1 MFSLGHREK
10 AVPNIDIWHAH
21 LKSSLEEPSH
31 PTLHK
36 FISINILWPIA
47 EILHVSFS
55 APQQTAKEIAA
66 QLRVPF
72 QRQGWTSRLR
82 QQTRLLRHIFEGVDG
97 STLM

>member
-1 MFSLGHREK
+1 LFSLGHREK

-55 APQQTAKEIAA
+55 APKVGLRQDIAA
-66 QLRVPF
+66 FNGTHKSKHSSHTKSLNN
-72 QRQGWTSRLR
+72 
-82 QQTRLLRHIFEGVDG
+82 
-97 STLM
+97 

>member
-1 MFSLGHREK
+1 LFSLGYREK

-36 FISINILWPIA
+36 FISISVLWPIA

-55 APQQTAKEIAA
+55 VPESGWEVVLYHRDIQPFTAEGRYPRELTVVAPANEGG
-66 QLRVPF
+66 R
-72 QRQGWTSRLR
+72 SRG
-82 QQTRLLRHIFEGVDG
+82 ING
-97 STLM
+97 